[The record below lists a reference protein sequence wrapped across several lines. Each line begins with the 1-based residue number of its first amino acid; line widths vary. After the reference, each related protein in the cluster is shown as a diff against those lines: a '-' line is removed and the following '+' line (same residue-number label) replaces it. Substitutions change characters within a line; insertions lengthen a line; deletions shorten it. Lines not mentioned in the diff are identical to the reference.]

1 MKLKKAMKE
10 ITVSKVIIYLVL
22 IVLALLT
29 IFPFWYVIVGS
40 LTSASTYYSTS
51 GIMLWPKELDF
62 SSYAYMFS
70 KGWQSPILQGYVT
83 TVGITVIGTAVSMF
97 LTAILAY
104 ALSRRY
110 LPGHNFMMMV
120 VFFTTIFTSGLIP
133 TYLLINAMKLNNN
146 FWVYILPSAIS
157 AFNVIVLRNFFQSL
171 PYDLEEAAKIDG
183 ASDIR
188 VFVQIILPLAAPG
201 LATIALFYA
210 VAYWNE
216 WFTAVLYIRD
226 RALWPLQMFMR
237 EILINSDITAM
248 ENHAIIETS
257 VETPPTFSV
266 KGATT
271 IATTLPILVLYPFL
285 QKYFVTGM
293 TMGSIKG

>member
-1 MKLKKAMKE
+1 MKHKSLKSVS
-10 ITVSKVIIYLVL
+10 VSKILIYLVL
-22 IVLALLT
+22 TLLALITL
-29 IFPFWYVIVGS
+29 FPFWYVVVGS
-40 LTSASTYYSTS
+40 VTSASTFYSTS

-70 KGWQSPILQGYVT
+70 KGWQSPILQGYWT
-83 TVGITVIGTAVSMF
+83 TIKITVIGTAISMT
-97 LTAILAY
+97 LTSLLAY

-110 LPGHNFMMMV
+110 LPGHNLMTMC

-133 TYLLINAMKLNNN
+133 SYLLNNALKLNNS
-146 FWVYILPSAIS
+146 FWVYIVPGAIS
-157 AFNVIVLRNFFQSL
+157 AFNVVVLRNFFQTI
-171 PYDLEEAAKIDG
+171 PYELEEAAKIDG
-183 ASDIR
+183 ASDVR
-188 VFVQIILPLAAPG
+188 VFLQVILPLAVPG

-210 VAYWNE
+210 VGYWNE

-237 EILINSDITAM
+237 EILVNSDISAM
-248 ENHAIIETS
+248 ENHAIIETL
-257 VETPPTFSV
+257 EELPPTFSV

-271 IATTLPILVLYPFL
+271 IATTLPILFVYPFL
-285 QKYFVTGM
+285 QKYFVKGM